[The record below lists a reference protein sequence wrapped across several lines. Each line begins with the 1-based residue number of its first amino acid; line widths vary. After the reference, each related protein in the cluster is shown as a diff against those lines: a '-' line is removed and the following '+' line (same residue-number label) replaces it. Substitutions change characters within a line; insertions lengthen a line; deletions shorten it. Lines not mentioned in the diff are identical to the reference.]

1 MAGKLMTG
9 SICLSDLN
17 EQAKKAH
24 SAFSRSDKNQKIYV
38 NVKVW
43 INDEADN
50 YGNHASVQLNPKKD
64 METENIYIGH
74 LKNVERKEAEP
85 LKQDEVAKE
94 IPIDDDLPF

>member
-9 SICLSDLN
+9 SICLSELN

-24 SAFSRSDKNQKIYV
+24 SAFSRSDKNQNIYV

-43 INDEADN
+43 INDEADR

-74 LKNVERKEAEP
+74 LKNIERKEPEP